1 MSTTVKVYR
10 SGTPHAL
17 RLACFAV
24 SILLFCVVAGGSF
37 GLVWLR
43 QGIAQSAQSIK
54 DYERDLGEAR
64 RMQAHLQAKIAQE
77 EQPEVLKRRTSATLM
92 VPDGRQYV
100 YVAPSQ
106 VLRTRPEVQFRPMDF
121 GFEIAYNPEASAEAV
136 RNAVRPN

>member
-43 QGIAQSAQSIK
+43 QGIAQSAQTIK
-54 DYERDLGEAR
+54 GYERDLAEASR
-64 RMQAHLQAKIAQE
+64 LQAHLQAKIAQE
-77 EQPEVLKRRTSATLM
+77 EQPEKLKRRTSATLM
-92 VPDGRQYV
+92 VPDNRQYV

-106 VLRTRPEVQFRPMDF
+106 LLRTRAEVQLRALDF
-121 GFEIAYNPEASAEAV
+121 GFEIAYNPQAAAEAA
-136 RNAVRPN
+136 RNVERP